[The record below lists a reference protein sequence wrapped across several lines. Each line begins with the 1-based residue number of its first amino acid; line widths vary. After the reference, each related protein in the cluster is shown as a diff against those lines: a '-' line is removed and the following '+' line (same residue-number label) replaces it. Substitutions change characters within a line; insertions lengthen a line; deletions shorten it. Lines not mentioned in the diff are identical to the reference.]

1 MSNGKDRILGDEEG
15 QKIFA
20 LLKMLIS
27 YDLVHTLYTTSYSNK
42 VKTSTVFPLKVH
54 GGMTINDLKQ
64 ALINDGNLKLD
75 DLSDDTLRII
85 FRKLLNGIYALCR
98 VIVAG
103 SIVIFQKR
111 VKILKS

>member
-1 MSNGKDRILGDEEG
+1 MYPVSNGKEIESLGDEEG

-20 LLKMLIS
+20 LLKNVDQLRFSTYFI
-27 YDLVHTLYTTSYSNK
+27 LQAIQTSEK
-42 VKTSTVFPLKVH
+42 HPAVFPLKVH

-85 FRKLLNGIYALCR
+85 FRGNY
-98 VIVAG
+98 
-103 SIVIFQKR
+103 
-111 VKILKS
+111 